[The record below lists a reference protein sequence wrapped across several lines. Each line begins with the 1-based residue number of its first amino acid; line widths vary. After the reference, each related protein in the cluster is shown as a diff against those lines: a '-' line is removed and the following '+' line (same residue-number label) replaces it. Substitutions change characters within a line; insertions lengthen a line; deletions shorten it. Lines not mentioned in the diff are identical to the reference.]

1 MSTES
6 WLYRQGDLILGPVP
20 TNELVNKIYAGLV
33 DAKTEVQIMGS
44 GSFQPAGNLDAFRV
58 HLAKAAAKSRVELE
72 AVEHH
77 KVQKKKTLTRVSVVG
92 GVLVVLGIVL
102 AVVGSYLAVHGGGGE
117 LEISIDPPTI
127 SAAKRAGD
135 DELVEYNGPAGKKPA
150 ARPAG
155 TTGTTGTTG
164 SPAGTGTTGA
174 VAAAKPPKGVKM
186 GAADDEG
193 LQMGE
198 VDQAAINAVVA
209 QYKPT
214 LIPCIKEVAQPGV
227 VARIPIEFT
236 IAETGKVS
244 KVWVDNPDFKDG
256 ALPACLLK
264 ELQKW
269 PFKASPAGGASVQL
283 SFNVGKR
290 G

>member
-33 DAKTEVQIMGS
+33 DAKTEVQILGS
-44 GSFQPAGNLDAFRV
+44 GSFQPAGSLDAFRV

-72 AVEHH
+72 AVEQS
-77 KVQKKKTLTRVSVVG
+77 KVAKKKTLTKVSVIG
-92 GVLVVLGIVL
+92 GVLLVLGIVL
-102 AVVGSYLAVHGGGGE
+102 AIVGSYLAVHAGGGE
-117 LEISIDPPTI
+117 LEISIDPPMI
-127 SAAKRAGD
+127 SAATRTGG
-135 DELVEYNGPAGKKPA
+135 DELVEYNGPAGKKPSTPTTKPTGA
-150 ARPAG
+150 VPGA
-155 TTGTTGTTG
+155 TGTTGT
-164 SPAGTGTTGA
+164 PA
-174 VAAAKPPKGVKM
+174 AAAKPGKGVKM